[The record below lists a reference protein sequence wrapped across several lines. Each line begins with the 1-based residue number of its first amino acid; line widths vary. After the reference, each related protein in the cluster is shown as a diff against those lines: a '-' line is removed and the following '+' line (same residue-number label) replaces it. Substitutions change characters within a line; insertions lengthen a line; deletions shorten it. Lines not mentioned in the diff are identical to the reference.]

1 MYPDAHYSNVVPSLS
16 YCFPFFL
23 FSLFLFDSVQ
33 RSLPLLSHAETNYR
47 GRRNKDGKQERVR
60 EKGVRER
67 AEREREG
74 GGETKGEEWGG

>member
-1 MYPDAHYSNVVPSLS
+1 M
-16 YCFPFFL
+16 
-23 FSLFLFDSVQ
+23 Q

-67 AEREREG
+67 AERERERG
-74 GGETKGEEWGG
+74 GDKGRGVGRVKGSSG